1 MFDSIGNTNKPSW
14 DPEYNAVVAQRDG
27 DGLLSEEQF
36 TGSGTESA
44 SAWFFPDVPFDSL
57 SLEYRNRLSGKS
69 SMHVYL
75 ASKEVL
81 NNINAGVQLKSNDAI
96 QISFPIDT
104 GENYFIKRSFD
115 LKQWDIIEENITS
128 DSEWVTGPNFIF
140 SKDYPIDVKDQF
152 FKILK
157 Q

>member
-1 MFDSIGNTNKPSW
+1 MVRWPA
-14 DPEYNAVVAQRDG
+14 P
-27 DGLLSEEQF
+27 
-36 TGSGTESA
+36 
-44 SAWFFPDVPFDSL
+44 
-57 SLEYRNRLSGKS
+57 
-69 SMHVYL
+69 
-75 ASKEVL
+75 KEVL

-115 LKQWDIIEENITS
+115 LKQWDIIEENIAS
-128 DSEWVTGPNFIF
+128 DSEWVTGPSFIF